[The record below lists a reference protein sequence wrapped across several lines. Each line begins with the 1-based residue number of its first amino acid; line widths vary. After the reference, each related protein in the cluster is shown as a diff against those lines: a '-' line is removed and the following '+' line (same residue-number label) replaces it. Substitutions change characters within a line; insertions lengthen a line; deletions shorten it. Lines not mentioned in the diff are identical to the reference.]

1 MGSQLNLSQHPD
13 LETEQTY
20 IDYAYACLDAARTR
34 ATKLRS
40 MVEVGRGGTTQA
52 RYERDVIEEQIYNR
66 LSQLQLGAASLIF
79 GRIDDNHDESYH
91 IGRLAVAD
99 EQQEPVVVD
108 WRAPVAEPFYR
119 ATGREP
125 MGLVLRRHFIS
136 RGQQLVGV
144 EDELFDLDKLD
155 DTYQGHGALLAA
167 LDQNRTGELRDIVAT
182 IQGEQDEIIRDELK
196 GLLVVQGGPGTGKTV
211 VALHR
216 ASYLLYTHRFPLEGQ
231 GVLVIGPN
239 RLFLRYIERVLP
251 SLGEAGVHMVVLADL
266 LNDVFGGTAV
276 RLTDTPGEAGVKASL
291 SMIDVLKR
299 AIRDRERALRSDLVI
314 PYGVITLRFTKQQST
329 QLIRQARRRYRDHNA
344 ARTFVEGE
352 FFRMLAGSHRS
363 RPDQAVVRD
372 RLANDA
378 AVRSALEWMW
388 PILKPHDLLRD
399 LLGSR
404 SLLRSA
410 LKSSFPSSTCEML
423 YRDRGVDHSTYGW
436 SDADVPLLDEA
447 HHLLGPRPGQK
458 GAEEVRTYGHIVVD
472 EAQDHSPMAL
482 RMIARRSLN
491 GSYTIVGDIAQTT
504 SPGAASDWNDV
515 VEHLAKSSGEPR
527 TRELTLSYRIPGP
540 NLRLALRVL
549 KEAAPWLTPP
559 TAVREKGDAPRIV
572 TCGGASVG
580 DRVVELIMEESEAL
594 GGGSIAVIV
603 PESMLDE
610 IDLCLGSAG
619 LDYGRATNSSRNAT
633 GSLHSQVALVPVG
646 LVKGLELDGSIVV
659 EPARIVREEP
669 QGLRALYVA
678 LTRSTKRLV
687 LVHSEPLPPVLAE

>member
-1 MGSQLNLSQHPD
+1 MGWQLNLSQHPE
-13 LETEQTY
+13 LEAEQSY
-20 IDYAYACLDAARTR
+20 IDHAYACLEAARTR

-66 LSQLQLGAASLIF
+66 LAQLQLGAASLIF
-79 GRIDDNHDESYH
+79 GRIDGHQEAFH

-108 WRAPVAEPFYR
+108 WRAPIAEPFYR

-136 RGQQLVGV
+136 RGQQLVGI

-216 ASYLLYTHRFPLEGQ
+216 AAYLLYTHRFPLEGQ

-266 LNDVFGGTAV
+266 FNDVFGGTAV
-276 RLTDTPGEAGVKASL
+276 RLTDTPGEAGAKASL
-291 SMIDVLKR
+291 AMIDVLKR
-299 AIRDRERALRSDLVI
+299 AIRDRERSLRSDLVI
-314 PYGVITLRFTKQQST
+314 PYGVITLRFNKQQSR

-344 ARTFVEGE
+344 ARTYIEGE

-372 RLANDA
+372 RVGNDA
-378 AVRSALEWMW
+378 TVRSALEWMW

-399 LLGSR
+399 LFGSH
-404 SLLRSA
+404 SLLKSA
-410 LKSSFPSSTCEML
+410 LKGSLPSGTAEAL
-423 YRDRGVDHSTYGW
+423 YRDRGADHSTYSW

-447 HHLLGPRPGQK
+447 HHLLGPRPGRK
-458 GAEEVRTYGHIVVD
+458 GDEEVRTYGHIVVD

-482 RMIARRSLN
+482 RMISRRSLN

-515 VEHLAKSSGEPR
+515 VEHLAKSSAEPR

-559 TAVREKGDAPRIV
+559 TAVREKGDPPRIV
-572 TCGGASVG
+572 TCTGTDLGG
-580 DRVVELIMEESEAL
+580 RVVELILEESEAL

-610 IDLCLGSAG
+610 IDLRLGSAG